1 MHHKFSG
8 AVTGGLILSSYCD
21 NPFEYFRK
29 EIALHTEKDLLAN
42 NDEENRD
49 NFDTDVGILELF
61 GKETL
66 ENLQSIIAKVTG
78 LGLVTADFRGE
89 PLTTMTSFTPFCKF
103 TRERGNNGKL
113 CNLSDAF
120 GIVRSAITRKY
131 CIYFCPCGLIE
142 VAIPIIVHGK
152 FLGGFLS
159 GQVRCNDAPDDIP
172 RFSGLIHPEYLEE
185 DQTKINEY
193 FQQLPVYEYEKFSN
207 IAELIYQMINQLA
220 ENEMLRQQQY
230 HSHKVQE
237 KKLSSRIEE
246 LEYENSTLTK
256 ELNYMKAKLN
266 PHFILSLLTDI
277 SNLSI
282 LENAVKTN
290 QMAVLLAQYLKYSLC
305 TTGDN
310 ILLAEELKQIE
321 SYFDMLKIKYEDALT
336 YSITIKKNIDMLR
349 IPSHILFPFL
359 DRAASLITVNTGH
372 LDIAICISYENGYII
387 IDIVSDFN
395 PEHTEDNPASSFK
408 NFPDNTT
415 FHSLIK
421 NIRQRLHSIFG
432 NDYEI
437 K

>member
-131 CIYFCPCGLIE
+131 CIYFCPCGLME

-159 GQVRCNDAPDDIP
+159 GQVRCL
-172 RFSGLIHPEYLEE
+172 SLIH
-185 DQTKINEY
+185 I
-193 FQQLPVYEYEKFSN
+193 
-207 IAELIYQMINQLA
+207 
-220 ENEMLRQQQY
+220 
-230 HSHKVQE
+230 
-237 KKLSSRIEE
+237 
-246 LEYENSTLTK
+246 
-256 ELNYMKAKLN
+256 
-266 PHFILSLLTDI
+266 
-277 SNLSI
+277 
-282 LENAVKTN
+282 
-290 QMAVLLAQYLKYSLC
+290 
-305 TTGDN
+305 
-310 ILLAEELKQIE
+310 
-321 SYFDMLKIKYEDALT
+321 
-336 YSITIKKNIDMLR
+336 
-349 IPSHILFPFL
+349 
-359 DRAASLITVNTGH
+359 
-372 LDIAICISYENGYII
+372 
-387 IDIVSDFN
+387 
-395 PEHTEDNPASSFK
+395 
-408 NFPDNTT
+408 
-415 FHSLIK
+415 
-421 NIRQRLHSIFG
+421 
-432 NDYEI
+432 
-437 K
+437 